1 MVLLGGIVGF
11 IIITWAFKSIKGKF
25 TKKDMICSI
34 KLSINSNII
43 YLEAIIDTGNF
54 LKDPI
59 SKMPVVIVEKDC
71 LNGLIPNEILDN
83 LDNIIKGEEVELNE
97 YISKIRLIPFTSLG
111 RENGILIGI
120 KADSIVIENEEKN
133 LEIKNIIIGIY
144 NGHLSKHG
152 KYKALVGLDLLDSK
166 DNNKLA
172 YEKIQA

>member
-1 MVLLGGIVGF
+1 MGGIVGF
-11 IIITWAFKSIKGKF
+11 IIITWAFKSIKGKL

-34 KLSINSNII
+34 KLSINSKII
-43 YLEAIIDTGNF
+43 YLNAIIDTGNF

-59 SKMPVVIVEKDC
+59 SKMPVVVVEKEC
-71 LNGLIPNEILDN
+71 LNGLIPNKILDN
-83 LDNIIKGEEVELNE
+83 LDKIINGEDVELNE

-111 RENGILIGI
+111 KENGILIGI
-120 KADSIVIENEEKN
+120 KADSIVIENE
-133 LEIKNIIIGIY
+133 EIKNIIIGIY